1 MNKKECKVG
10 MRVIANIKVAD
21 EFDIL
26 EKDKIFVIENIEK
39 GGKKDVCV
47 TLKRIDAVDNEPL
60 TDYTVTV
67 APESIMPYTLDN
79 VKMAIKVLSDRIRI
93 IEKATGVTDM
103 RHELYVYT
111 NMSERLM
118 IQNLA
123 RRSTI

>member
-1 MNKKECKVG
+1 

-26 EKDKIFVIENIEK
+26 EKGKIFVIENIEK